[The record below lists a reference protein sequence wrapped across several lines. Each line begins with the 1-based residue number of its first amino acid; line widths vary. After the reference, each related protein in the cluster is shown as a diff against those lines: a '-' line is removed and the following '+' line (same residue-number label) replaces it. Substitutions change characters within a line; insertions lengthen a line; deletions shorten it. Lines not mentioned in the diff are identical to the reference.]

1 MNAVINVRPG
11 ADRFLAVG
19 EHVVDTDTLRLLSR
33 SDGMRLT
40 PKAASVLLELVRAAG
55 RTLSRDELISRV
67 WKGTC
72 PTNDVLTQ
80 AIKDLRRALGDDLHA
95 PRYVETLPRL
105 GYRLIAHAHFVE
117 ADELAQPLP
126 PSTPQVLP
134 SIIGAPPS
142 MAPAS
147 GWVRKRLTFAAGLG
161 LLLLALAGAGSSS
174 HWNMNHSVAGSSS
187 WHATAKR
194 LITADPGAERNP
206 RISPDG
212 TRIAYTVG
220 DASLRE
226 SHIVQ
231 RSLGASRARGL
242 NESSSGPE
250 LYPVWSPDGAT
261 IAYMQISDTQCAIV
275 AEPALGGAQRTIGRC
290 SESSFDHFS
299 WAPDASHLLMTLPPR
314 SQGGT
319 ARSIAQVPVDGGN
332 SVPIDY
338 ERAPFDRDL
347 DARYSPDG
355 RSIAFRRGAN
365 PYSDLYVMDARGG
378 SVRRL
383 TRLISRIR
391 GFDWTRDGS
400 ALVFSSGH
408 AGEQA
413 LYTVSIDGGRVD
425 ALDVQPAEFP
435 SSARASD
442 TIVYEISRRR
452 TQLLSVALDGSN
464 QSPGDVVPSTGS
476 DGSPD
481 LSPADDRLAF
491 VSDRGGAQQ
500 LWLHDPASNET
511 FALTDADEPTL
522 RHPVWSND
530 GAHVL
535 ITARGEGWG
544 HLIEID
550 VATRQ
555 RTVLTSREDD
565 IRYGLYGPTPGL
577 YFAVVND
584 AGQTR
589 QLVEFASKDGHAA
602 SRRVLAQD
610 VGRLEYDR
618 VDGVLYFTRLGQSGL
633 FRIDPQ
639 TGSET
644 LVTRDI
650 DPSQIEGWQ
659 VSAGKIFY
667 IAPHTIGRSD
677 IRVFDPANGT
687 EHAIATLPC
696 PLADL
701 NFSISRDRKHAIVV
715 HIEAPDTDIGA
726 ITLKHDGSAVEQANR
741 AG

>member
-1 MNAVINVRPG
+1 MNAVSSIRPD

-33 SDGMRLT
+33 PDGMRLT
-40 PKAASVLLELVRAAG
+40 PKAAAVLLQLVHAAG
-55 RTLSRDELISRV
+55 RTLSRDELIGHV

-95 PRYVETLPRL
+95 PRYVETLPRM
-105 GYRLIAHAHFVE
+105 GYRLVAPAHFVE
-117 ADELAQPLP
+117 ENEFA
-126 PSTPQVLP
+126 LP
-134 SIIGAPPS
+134 SRLPT
-142 MAPAS
+142 APAVTS
-147 GWVRKRLTFAAGLG
+147 IIEGPAVVAPLASRARTRLWIAAGLG
-161 LLLLALAGAGSSS
+161 LLLLVIAWKGSVLRGD
-174 HWNMNHSVAGSSS
+174 MNHAIASTSR

-194 LITADPGAERNP
+194 LITADPGAERSP

-220 DASLRE
+220 DVSLRE

-231 RSLGASRARGL
+231 RSLGASRARSL
-242 NESSSGPE
+242 NESRGGPE
-250 LYPVWSPDGAT
+250 LYPVWSPDGGT
-261 IAYMQISDTQCAIV
+261 IAYMRLTDDHCTIV
-275 AEPALGGAQRTIGRC
+275 AEPALGGAQRVIGPC
-290 SESSFDHFS
+290 SANSFDQFS
-299 WAPDASHLLMTLPPR
+299 WAPDARHLLMTVSPQL
-314 SQGGT
+314 QGGT
-319 ARSIAQVPVDGGN
+319 ARTIVQVPVAGG
-332 SVPIDY
+332 SVLPLQY
-338 ERAPFDRDL
+338 ERASFDRDL

-355 RSIAFRRGAN
+355 HRIAFRRGAN
-365 PYSDLYVMDARGG
+365 PYSDLYVMNADGG

-413 LYTVSIDGGRVD
+413 LYTVSIDDGHVD

-452 TQLLSVALDGSN
+452 TQLMSIALDGSN

-522 RHPVWSND
+522 RHPVWSHD
-530 GAHVL
+530 GTHLLV
-535 ITARGEGWG
+535 TARGEGWG

-565 IRYGLYGPTPGL
+565 VRYGLYGSTPGR
-577 YFAVVND
+577 YYAVVND
-584 AGQTR
+584 AEKTR
-589 QLVEFASKDGHAA
+589 QLVEFASKDGHAV

-618 VDGVLYFTRLGQSGL
+618 VDDVLYFTRLSQSGL
-633 FRIDPQ
+633 FRVDPQ
-639 TGSET
+639 TGLEA
-644 LVTRDI
+644 LVTRAI
-650 DPSQIEGWQ
+650 DPGQLEGWQ
-659 VSAGKIFY
+659 VAAGKIFY
-667 IAPHTIGRSD
+667 IAPHAIGRSD
-677 IRVFDPANGT
+677 IHVFDPVGGV
-687 EHAIATLPC
+687 ESEIAALPC

-726 ITLKHDGSAVEQANR
+726 ITLKRGGSADDQASR